1 MIKQL
6 VEIDFAKHL
15 AKLENVIKDNDMI
28 LANVRHVSAGI
39 YQAGEEDEPELT
51 RTGSIGV
58 PTGRYYEIEAKI
70 LVPFS

>member
-28 LANVRHVSAGI
+28 WPMSGMSAPVYIRQVRKMS
-39 YQAGEEDEPELT
+39 
-51 RTGSIGV
+51 RN
-58 PTGRYYEIEAKI
+58 
-70 LVPFS
+70 